1 MFKYNYFLMKSTI
14 QINGFVDL
22 VELKEMYPKKKQWLI
37 QKITLQA

>member
-1 MFKYNYFLMKSTI
+1 MFKYNYFLMKSVI

-22 VELKEMYPKKKQWLI
+22 VELKEMYAKKKQWLI